1 MNQWLNGFA
10 YRIPMGAG
18 VFLIAGFSI
27 IAITLLTISYQAI
40 KAAFKNPV
48 ASLRTD

>member
-10 YRIPMGAG
+10 YRIPMGVG
-18 VFLIAGFSI
+18 VFLIAALSI
-27 IAITLLTISYQAI
+27 ITITLLTISSQAI

-48 ASLRTD
+48 TSLRTE